1 MTNNAVSEA
10 EIRDRI
16 EVLLDAVRTG
26 DLAVLKTVFAP
37 DVVSFDIEPPL
48 RHVGAY
54 KKLANW
60 QQVFE
65 VFQVPLEYE
74 VRDLTVLVDG
84 DLAVVY
90 SLNHMNAAMINGG
103 KIDYWLRWTSAWRR
117 INGEWLVVHDQVSV
131 PTDFANGARAAMD
144 LTP

>member
-10 EIRDRI
+10 EIRERI
-16 EVLLDAVRTG
+16 DVLLDAVRTG
-26 DLAVLKTVFAP
+26 DLAALKTIFAP
-37 DVVSFDIEPPL
+37 DVVSFDIQPPL
-48 RHVGAY
+48 RHLGAG

-60 QQVFE
+60 EEVFQ
-65 VFQVPLEYE
+65 VFQVPLEYD

-90 SLNHMNAAMINGG
+90 SLNHMNAAMAAGG
-103 KIDYWLRWTSAWRR
+103 RIDYWLRWTSAWRKLD
-117 INGEWLVVHDQVSV
+117 GEWMVVHDQVSV
-131 PTDFANGARAAMD
+131 PTDFAGGGRAAMD